1 MRDFRALRS
10 TVDIAITDAYY
21 GVSGLKKPKL
31 AVPDRILVPYFT
43 KVEIELRVE
52 KCLQEWAEEFDI
64 GYVAAVVIARDYIN
78 EVFFELLGLSPHDS
92 SEEDE

>member
-1 MRDFRALRS
+1 M
-10 TVDIAITDAYY
+10 
-21 GVSGLKKPKL
+21 KKAKL
-31 AVPDRILVPYFT
+31 AAPDRIVVPFFT

-52 KCLQEWAEEFDI
+52 KCLLEWGEECDI

-78 EVFFELLGLSPHDS
+78 EAFFDLLGLSPQDS